1 MKQPRSFL
9 SDGMWLSVLQTLAAL
24 GQLAGIRLLTGILPP
39 SVFGQFS
46 LLIGIVALIS
56 AAIANPTMQAMLRY
70 YPEYA
75 LQGQGALVKMVGT
88 RQLVKLMLWTLPLG
102 IVGIVTSLA
111 YGWSNVTE
119 IFFLIGLIV
128 VEIVRMQSVAL
139 LNANSAHRLY
149 GIWAVTEAWG
159 RPLLA
164 WALMTFMGIHLAF
177 ILASYLL
184 ASLGTWIVMR
194 RYIPSQKKGA
204 VPLAQKSILTARFW
218 HYTLPLLPLGL
229 LGWVSGMADRFMIGV
244 LLSPADVGLYVAI
257 YGLASRPMLMFGSI
271 IENLIRPLYQSAVSE
286 NDTSSAK
293 IHLYQWMAFIILGSS
308 IALVLALTCHHWLAE
323 MMLGKN
329 YRNASNLLPW
339 LVAGYGLLI
348 LSHVANRICYAH
360 GATRRIFLIETC
372 GAFLAVALGFPLI
385 KWNGLMGAAQA
396 VLLYYGAQFVISW
409 LLARPWWPKSIF
421 FGREKK
427 PRKRFFLTL

>member
-1 MKQPRSFL
+1 
-9 SDGMWLSVLQTLAAL
+9 MWLSVLQTLAAL

-46 LLIGIVALIS
+46 LLMGIVALIS

-75 LQGQGALVKMVGT
+75 LQGQGELVKMVGT
-88 RQLVKLMLWTLPLG
+88 SQLIKLMFWVLPLG
-102 IVGIVTSLA
+102 IVGIVASLV
-111 YGWSNVTE
+111 YGWSNVIE
-119 IFFLIGLIV
+119 ILFLIGLIF

-149 GIWAVTEAWG
+149 GIWALTEAWV

-164 WALMTFMGIHLAF
+164 WALMKIMGIHLVF

-184 ASLGTWIVMR
+184 ASLCTWIVMR
-194 RYIPSQKKGA
+194 RFIPNQKNEP
-204 VPLAQKSILTARFW
+204 VPLVQKSILTTRFW

-229 LGWVSGMADRFMIGV
+229 LGWVSGMADRFMIGA
-244 LLSPADVGLYVAI
+244 LLSPADVGFYVAI

-271 IENLIRPLYQSAVSE
+271 IENLIRPAYQSAVSQA
-286 NDTSSAK
+286 DTNSAK
-293 IHLYQWMAFIILGSS
+293 TYLYRWILFVVLGSL
-308 IALVLALTCHHWLAE
+308 IALVLALTCHHWLAC
-323 MMLGKN
+323 MMLGEN
-329 YRNASNLLPW
+329 YRQASNLLPW
-339 LVAGYGLLI
+339 LVAGYALLV

-360 GATRRIFLIETC
+360 EATRRIFLIETS
-372 GAFLAVALGFPLI
+372 GAFLAVALGLPLI
-385 KWNGLMGAAQA
+385 KWNGLTGAAQA

-409 LLARPWWPKSIF
+409 LFARPWWPQPTLP
-421 FGREKK
+421 GCDKK
-427 PRKRFFLTL
+427 PCKRFFLTL